1 MHETLKKTWEQVE
14 QGRNKLTLLMEGG
27 VLQSRLEMSRTEIAR
42 NPKKTW
48 EQVEQ
53 GRNKLTLRIE
63 GGVLQSRLEMSET
76 LEILKN
82 LIVGKS

>member
-1 MHETLKKTWEQVE
+1 
-14 QGRNKLTLLMEGG
+14 MEGG

-76 LEILKN
+76 LEISRKPEKLNSRKKLSKDETN
-82 LIVGKS
+82 